1 MFSRLYLE
9 FYFSAGTGF
18 WILWRQSRE
27 GNSSGLPSGL
37 SPTEVINLMLPVAR
51 ALNYLHGKE
60 VAHRDLKPQNIMC
73 TLKCNN
79 FNDPELLN
87 EVTVKLID
95 FGDARKLKKL
105 GAPGDTIGKA
115 TIGKAGTNGYMA
127 PEVHDLAKSKGDMK
141 CCDATDL
148 LKAADIF
155 SFGMV
160 LGEVLTNR
168 PPLEAL
174 GSGQPSI
181 FWNKQKEGSD
191 QLHMFW
197 KNLKEGERPDI
208 PDHFPLSFIT
218 RSCWDANPR
227 HRPQA
232 EDICRM
238 LSHAK
243 LVLSGN
249 VFSPDE
255 LTKVFSFLDHDGM
268 TKACNRDDMRSLF
281 VRGFSG
287 GLGAE

>member
-1 MFSRLYLE
+1 
-9 FYFSAGTGF
+9 
-18 WILWRQSRE
+18 
-27 GNSSGLPSGL
+27 
-37 SPTEVINLMLPVAR
+37 MLPVAR

-95 FGDARKLKKL
+95 FGDAKEL
-105 GAPGDTIGKA
+105 GAHGNTIGR
-115 TIGKAGTNGYMA
+115 AGTTGYMA
-127 PEVHDLAKSKGDMK
+127 PEVYNLTHNSSDDI
-141 CCDATDL
+141 DL
-148 LKAADIF
+148 LKADIF

-160 LGEVLTNR
+160 LGEVLTKR

-174 GSGQPSI
+174 GSGLPSI
-181 FWNKQKEGSD
+181 FWEK
-191 QLHMFW
+191 
-197 KNLKEGERPDI
+197 LKEGRRPDI
-208 PDHFPLSFIT
+208 PDLFPLDFIT

-243 LVLSGN
+243 LFLSGRN
-249 VFSPDE
+249 VFSSDE
-255 LTKVFSFLDHDGM
+255 LTKVFSFEDHDGVIRRG
-268 TKACNRDDMRSLF
+268 CN
-281 VRGFSG
+281 
-287 GLGAE
+287 

>member
-1 MFSRLYLE
+1 
-9 FYFSAGTGF
+9 
-18 WILWRQSRE
+18 
-27 GNSSGLPSGL
+27 
-37 SPTEVINLMLPVAR
+37 MLPVAR

-95 FGDARKLKKL
+95 FGDAKEL
-105 GAPGDTIGKA
+105 GAHGNTIS
-115 TIGKAGTNGYMA
+115 IAGTTGYMA
-127 PEVHDLAKSKGDMK
+127 PEVYKPPCIAGH
-141 CCDATDL
+141 TNIDL
-148 LKAADIF
+148 LKADIF

-160 LGEVLTNR
+160 LGEVLTKR

-174 GSGQPSI
+174 GSGQRSI
-181 FWNKQKEGSD
+181 FWEKLMEGR
-191 QLHMFW
+191 
-197 KNLKEGERPDI
+197 RPDI
-208 PDHFPLSFIT
+208 PDLFPLDFIT

-243 LVLSGN
+243 LFLSGRN
-249 VFSPDE
+249 VFSSDE
-255 LTKVFSFLDHDGM
+255 LTKVFSFEDHDGIIRR
-268 TKACNRDDMRSLF
+268 ACN
-281 VRGFSG
+281 
-287 GLGAE
+287 